1 VLFGRSAA
9 PERTDGPL
17 TRCST
22 RLYREPTTF
31 KVRLCVVLG
40 GLTCVNVIGH
50 PLYADRGYDHEAYRD
65 GVHAV
70 QIIPQIARRGTEHGS
85 GLGSTAGSRQERS
98 LCCAGSAACNHIID
112 LDGDSARLR
121 ANLIA
126 MHLWADQERDP
137 NTLQTH
143 FLAGGVLHALVVRT
157 NQGWR
162 LSERLLRNT
171 WRTGSGYAAMLA
183 TGR

>member
-1 VLFGRSAA
+1 MTPLVSELADRAEITSLISRYFSAIDDKRLD
-9 PERTDGPL
+9 RTTMEAVFTASCRL
-17 TRCST
+17 TRTNGASLVGPEAIAAGQSESFARFRAT
-22 RLYREPTTF
+22 HH
-31 KVRLCVVLG
+31 VSS
-40 GLTCVNVIGH
+40 
-50 PLYADRGYDHEAYRD
+50 DH
-65 GVHAV
+65 V
-70 QIIPQIARRGTEHGS
+70 
-85 GLGSTAGSRQERS
+85 
-98 LCCAGSAACNHIID
+98 ID

-157 NQGWR
+157 GRGWR
-162 LSERLLRNT
+162 LSELSLRNT
-171 WRTGSGYAAMLA
+171 WRTGSGYTAILA